1 MIFENNVF
9 RMETFFQRKILYFMF
24 MDFFYIRSKKIAAFN
39 KSNLTL
45 FIVLQDEQKK
55 MLSLFIVR
63 IY

>member
-1 MIFENNVF
+1 MLCVLNVK
-9 RMETFFQRKILYFMF
+9 FFSEEDFVLFL
-24 MDFFYIRSKKIAAFN
+24 DFFHIRSKNIAAFY

-63 IY
+63 I